1 MTNHSFKRR
10 TSTRETR
17 RLLINVTLLIVYFLI
32 TIDTAFSLVPGRR
45 KEQFPEE
52 PAYYLVPFPYAY
64 PGIGSGVLLLANAS
78 NIAESRADITGFLV
92 TGDIGGKVMQLSD
105 LFILPDFLFLGGM
118 VMDLDR
124 ITFQNYEKRG
134 MDTEK
139 NDYNYIEATELY
151 SVSSEATITFW
162 ERRFELHF
170 FQQEQRVIIPR
181 ILDSNGDV
189 IADLKEPYKQTEKYQ
204 RIQATLD
211 FTDDRQDPRKGVR
224 FKYSRRDQPRQ
235 NEYSP
240 DYYTINQTMEIYI
253 PIGELSTWAF
263 HAFQSDAVVTDPGP
277 TDETTLLQ
285 LIELDCEGSDT
296 ECLQTQSELVE
307 QFRNMNKNGSSTS
320 LGGLDRLRS
329 YGSGRFQ
336 GAHAE
341 YFSTELRLNITE
353 EFTPFDYWIWSDTR
367 TGVQFAMF
375 YETGSVAE
383 SKEDLGKEFRSSY
396 GIGLR
401 MVTGSGF
408 VYRADVATGD
418 EGSVPAIWFY
428 YPW

>member
-1 MTNHSFKRR
+1 MTIYSFPSPNRHKRIKH
-10 TSTRETR
+10 
-17 RLLINVTLLIVYFLI
+17 LLIKITLIFSYVFL
-32 TIDTAFSLVPGRR
+32 TVDTAFSLVPDRR
-45 KEQFPEE
+45 KEQFPEAS
-52 PAYYLVPFPYAY
+52 AYYLVPFPYAY
-64 PGIGSGVLLLANAS
+64 PGIGSGILLLANAS
-78 NIAESRADITGFLV
+78 NIVNTRVDITGFLV
-92 TGDIGGKVMQLSD
+92 TGDIGGKVLQVSD
-105 LFILPDFLFLGGM
+105 LFIIPDFLFLGGM

-134 MDTEK
+134 MDTDK
-139 NDYNYIEATELY
+139 DDYNYIEATELY
-151 SVSSEATITFW
+151 SISSEATLTFW
-162 ERRFELHF
+162 ERRLELHF
-170 FQQEQRVIIPR
+170 FQQEQRVTIPR
-181 ILDSNGDV
+181 ILDSEGDV
-189 IADLKEPYKQTEKYQ
+189 IADLEKPYKQTEKYQ
-204 RIQATLD
+204 RIEATLD
-211 FTDDRQDPRKGVR
+211 FTDDRQDPRKGIR
-224 FKYSRRDQPRQ
+224 LKYSRRDQPRQ

-240 DYYTINQTMEIYI
+240 DYYTIDQTMEIYV

-263 HAFQSDAVVTDPGP
+263 HALRSDAVVTDPGP
-277 TDETTLLQ
+277 TDEATLLQ
-285 LIELDCEGSDT
+285 LIGLQCESSDT

-336 GAHAE
+336 GAHTE
-341 YFSTELRLNITE
+341 YYSTELRLNITE

-383 SKEDLGKEFRSSY
+383 TQKDLGQEYRSSY

-408 VYRADVATGD
+408 VYRADLATGD
-418 EGSVPAIWFY
+418 EGMAQALWFY